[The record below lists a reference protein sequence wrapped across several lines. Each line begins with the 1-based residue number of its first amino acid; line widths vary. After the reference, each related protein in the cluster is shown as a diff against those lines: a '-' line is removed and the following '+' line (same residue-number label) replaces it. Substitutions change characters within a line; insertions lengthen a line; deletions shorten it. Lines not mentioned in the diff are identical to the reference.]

1 MPSNIEPRMRRGRG
15 CSLRPCRGLLLA
27 ALLILCVLP
36 LSAQDEWYMGKPIAD
51 FIFIGLDTV
60 SENEL
65 MPLVRP
71 YIGTEF
77 TLEVFW
83 EIQES
88 LYALDYFE
96 SIEANAEPGDDA
108 RESVIIAFTVKEKPT
123 VEEIVLEGNRRLR
136 KGEILEK
143 ILIARGDMVTEVQ
156 ADLDA
161 QAIKDLYLEKGY
173 IDASVEAVLEPG
185 EQENTVV
192 VKFLIR
198 EGTQTTIKSILFSG
212 NIFASEGTLR
222 RQMKTKPQS
231 LFSSG
236 VFQELKFEEDQQRIL
251 DYYAERGFIDAKIEE
266 VERTIERDEEQ
277 GKNYLILT
285 IYLDEGQQWTYGGMV
300 FEGNTIFTDEQ
311 LYELVRQQPG
321 KVLDKL
327 RLESDTQ
334 RVADLYYENGYIF
347 NVINREERRDP
358 EKQEISYTIHIV
370 ETDRAHI
377 ENIIIKG
384 NEKTKDYVITRELPF
399 EEGDVFSKTKVLEG
413 IRNLYNL
420 QYFTSIQPETPPGS
434 AEGLMDLVINV
445 EEGSTANINFGVMF
459 AGGDYPVSGMLKW
472 EEKNFLGRG
481 QSLSINAELSTLRQM
496 IALSFEE
503 PWLLGRRWLGGVSLS
518 FEHAVVP
525 NVTQDTEIG
534 NLFNGDEPNAVPDPF
549 YGYWVDSRTGLPLSL
564 PHDSTNPDW
573 EYRMTDYEYYLKNV
587 GSIPDQYLM
596 DYVLWKFS
604 LGFTTGYRFST
615 PLGWLG
621 VRSGISTSLE
631 QITYDE
637 DRFRPFDKDLRTEPD
652 PILGDWKNVN
662 KLGVTLY
669 WDDRDFFLNPSK
681 GFYIAQGVT
690 FAVGLPRRT
699 REYIRTDSTL
709 EGFLT
714 LVDVPVF
721 ENWNFKLVLAA
732 HSSWSFILPQIW
744 HWDDKIVYSII
755 NDELY
760 IDGWNIARAWPLTRE
775 LKALWDNRLE
785 LRMPIAEQLLWGV
798 FFLDGALGATE
809 ISDLRDWADTNT
821 FMEHFYFSFGAG
833 IRFTIPQFP
842 IRLYLARRFEY
853 TSNGL
858 QWVMVDTG
866 DGSLKPEGWRFV
878 ISLAGDTFF

>member
-1 MPSNIEPRMRRGRG
+1 
-15 CSLRPCRGLLLA
+15 LA
-27 ALLILCVLP
+27 IVLILCALP
-36 LSAQDEWYMGKPIAD
+36 LSAQDEWYLGKPIAD
-51 FIFIGLDTV
+51 ITFVGLDTV

-65 MPLVRP
+65 LPLVRP

-77 TLEVFW
+77 SLEVFW

-108 RESVIIAFTVKEKPT
+108 RESVIIVFTVKEKPT
-123 VEEIVLEGNRRLR
+123 VEEVVLEGNRRLR

-143 ILIARGDMVTEVQ
+143 VLIAPGDMVTDIQ

-161 QAIKDLYLEKGY
+161 QAIMDLYLEKGY
-173 IDASVEAVLEPG
+173 IDTSVKAVLEPG
-185 EQENTVV
+185 EQENTVD
-192 VKFLIR
+192 VKFIIR

-212 NIFASEGTLR
+212 NNFASEGTLR
-222 RQMKTKPQS
+222 RQMKTRPQS

-251 DYYAERGFIDAKIEE
+251 DYYAERGYIDAKIEE

-277 GKNYLILT
+277 GRNNLIIT
-285 IYLDEGQQWTYGGMV
+285 IYIDEGQQWTYGGMD
-300 FEGNTIFTDEQ
+300 FQGNAIFTDEQ
-311 LYELVRQQPG
+311 LQALVRQQPG
-321 KVLDKL
+321 NVLDKL
-327 RLESDTQ
+327 RLEADTQ
-334 RVADLYYENGYIF
+334 RVVDLYYENGYIF
-347 NVINREERRDP
+347 NVINREEHRNPD
-358 EKQEISYTIHIV
+358 KQEITYTIRIV

-399 EEGDVFSKTKVLEG
+399 EEGDIFSKAKVLEG
-413 IRNLYNL
+413 LRNLYNL
-420 QYFTSIQPETPPGS
+420 QYFASIQPETPPGS

-472 EEKNFLGRG
+472 EENNFLGRG
-481 QSLSINAELSTLRQM
+481 QSLGVNAELSTLRQL

-503 PWLLGRRWLGGVSLS
+503 PWLLGHRWLGGVSLS

-525 NVTQDTEIG
+525 NVPQDTALG
-534 NLFNGDEPNAVPDPF
+534 GLFNGDEPNAVPDPF
-549 YGYWVDSRTGLPLSL
+549 DGHLVDPSTGAPSNA
-564 PHDSTNPDW
+564 DDAV
-573 EYRMTDYEYYLKNV
+573 TDYEYYLNQV

-596 DYVLWKFS
+596 AYVLWKFS

-615 PLGWLG
+615 PVGWLG

-631 QITYDE
+631 QITYD
-637 DRFRPFDKDLRTEPD
+637 DTLFRPFDPDLRAGE
-652 PILGDWKNVN
+652 GNWKNVN
-662 KLGVTLY
+662 KLGITLY
-669 WDDRDFFLNPSK
+669 WDKRDFFLNPSK

-690 FAVGLPRRT
+690 FAVGFPLGS

-732 HSSWSFILPQIW
+732 HTAWSFILPQFW
-744 HWDDKIVYSII
+744 REEALTII

-760 IDGWNIARAWPLTRE
+760 IDGWNIARAWPLERE

-785 LRMPIAEQLLWGV
+785 LRMPIAEKLLWGI
-798 FFLDGALGATE
+798 FFVDGALGANE

-853 TSNGL
+853 GPDGL
-858 QWVMVDTG
+858 SWVMVDTSE
-866 DGSLKPEGWRFV
+866 GSKPEGWQFV

>member
-1 MPSNIEPRMRRGRG
+1 MPSNIERRKRRGCPNG
-15 CSLRPCRGLLLA
+15 PCRSLFLA
-27 ALLILCVLP
+27 IVLILCALP
-36 LSAQDEWYMGKPIAD
+36 LSAQDEWYLGKPIAD
-51 FIFIGLDTV
+51 ITFVGLDTV

-65 MPLVRP
+65 LPLVRP

-77 TLEVFW
+77 SLEVFW

-108 RESVIIAFTVKEKPT
+108 RESVIIVFTVQEKPT
-123 VEEIVLEGNRRLR
+123 VEEVVLEGNRRLR

-143 ILIARGDMVTEVQ
+143 VLIAPGDMVTDIQ

-161 QAIKDLYLEKGY
+161 QAIMDLYLEKGY
-173 IDASVEAVLEPG
+173 IDTSVKAVLEPG

-192 VKFLIR
+192 VKFVIR

-212 NIFASEGTLR
+212 NNFASEGTLR
-222 RQMKTKPQS
+222 RQMKTRPQS

-251 DYYAERGFIDAKIEE
+251 DYYAERGYIDAKIEE

-277 GKNYLILT
+277 GRNYLIIT
-285 IYLDEGQQWTYGGMV
+285 IYIDEGQQWTYGGMD
-300 FEGNTIFTDEQ
+300 FQGNAIFTDEQ
-311 LYELVRQQPG
+311 LQELVRQQPG
-321 KVLDKL
+321 NVLDKL
-327 RLESDTQ
+327 RLEADTQ
-334 RVADLYYENGYIF
+334 RVVDLYYENGYIF
-347 NVINREERRDP
+347 NVINREEHRNPD
-358 EKQEISYTIHIV
+358 KQEITYTIRIV

-399 EEGDVFSKTKVLEG
+399 EEGDIFSKAKVLEG
-413 IRNLYNL
+413 LRNLYNL
-420 QYFTSIQPETPPGS
+420 QYFASIQPETPPGS

-472 EEKNFLGRG
+472 EEKNFLGKG
-481 QSLSINAELSTLRQM
+481 QSLGVNAELSTLRQL

-503 PWLLGRRWLGGVSLS
+503 PWLLGHRWLGGVSFS

-525 NVTQDTEIG
+525 NVPQDTALG
-534 NLFNGDEPNAVPDPF
+534 GLFNGDEPNAVPDPF
-549 YGYWVDSRTGLPLSL
+549 DGHLVDPSTGAP
-564 PHDSTNPDW
+564 STADDAI
-573 EYRMTDYEYYLKNV
+573 TDYEYYLNQV

-615 PLGWLG
+615 PVGWLG

-631 QITYDE
+631 QITYD
-637 DRFRPFDKDLRTEPD
+637 DTLFRPFDPDLRAGE
-652 PILGDWKNVN
+652 GNWKNVN
-662 KLGVTLY
+662 KLGITLY
-669 WDDRDFFLNPSK
+669 WDKRDFFLNPSK

-690 FAVGLPRRT
+690 FAVGFPLGS

-732 HSSWSFILPQIW
+732 HTAWSFILPQLW
-744 HWDDKIVYSII
+744 RDEALTII

-760 IDGWNIARAWPLTRE
+760 IDGWNIARAWPLERE

-785 LRMPIAEQLLWGV
+785 LRMPIAEKLLWGV
-798 FFLDGALGATE
+798 FFVDGALGATE
-809 ISDLRDWADTNT
+809 ISDLGDWADTNT

-853 TSNGL
+853 GPDGL
-858 QWVMVDTG
+858 SWVMVDTSEG
-866 DGSLKPEGWRFV
+866 PKPEGWQFV